1 MAFFFSTPAEAVAVP
16 ARPDL
21 ILSRAAAARQSEL
34 RRERDRLARL
44 AARRLRPDALAASA
58 GGTRPSSAVRRIRAV
73 FRVMAEPIESEDA
86 RTLAC
91 GRDVVERPA
100 VTSMP
105 A

>member
-44 AARRLRPDALAASA
+44 AARRLLGLDPSNRPAFFAERR
-58 GGTRPSSAVRRIRAV
+58 TPRRI
-73 FRVMAEPIESEDA
+73 
-86 RTLAC
+86 
-91 GRDVVERPA
+91 GR
-100 VTSMP
+100 
-105 A
+105 